1 MNKTEFNR
9 VRTGA
14 QRVTEPEMPSFR
26 PNPDALLNVE
36 NLGRAF
42 QQGGETLH
50 VLHDLSLSLEKGE
63 MVALVGPSGAG
74 KSTLLQL
81 IGLLDT
87 PTSGKI
93 TIAGRN
99 VTGMK
104 DDERTKLRRSFI
116 GFVYQFHYLQPEFS
130 ALENVM
136 LPQLISGMERIVAED
151 RARKLLQSL
160 GLGHRVTHRPARLSG
175 GEQQRVAMARALANK
190 PKILLADEPTGN
202 LDPRTSSEVFN
213 ILIELVRNAGIG
225 ALIAT
230 HNMDLAEQMDRIL
243 ELKDG
248 RLVGY

>member
-1 MNKTEFNR
+1 MSNT
-9 VRTGA
+9 
-14 QRVTEPEMPSFR
+14 
-26 PNPDALLNVE
+26 LLKVE
-36 NLGRAF
+36 NLGRIF
-42 QQGGETLH
+42 HQGGENLN
-50 VLHDLSLSLEKGE
+50 VLHGLNLSLDKGE

-87 PTSGKI
+87 PTTGRI
-93 TIAGRN
+93 EIAGRD

-104 DDERTKLRRSFI
+104 DDERTKLRQGFI

-130 ALENVM
+130 AIENVI
-136 LPQLISGMERIVAED
+136 LPQMIAGKTYDAAER
-151 RARKLLQSL
+151 RATGLLQSL
-160 GLGHRVTHRPARLSG
+160 GLGHRLTHRPARLSG
-175 GEQQRVAMARALANK
+175 GEQQRVAMARALANQ

-202 LDPRTSSEVFN
+202 LDPKTSAEVFE
-213 ILIELVRNAGIG
+213 ILIELVRDAGIG

-248 RLVGY
+248 RLVSY

>member
-1 MNKTEFNR
+1 MNT
-9 VRTGA
+9 
-14 QRVTEPEMPSFR
+14 
-26 PNPDALLNVE
+26 LLKVE
-36 NLGRAF
+36 NLRRTF
-42 QQGGETLH
+42 QQGGESLN
-50 VLHDLSLSLEKGE
+50 VLHGLNLSLDKGE

-87 PTSGKI
+87 PTVGTI
-93 TIAGRN
+93 EIAGKN

-104 DDERTKLRRSFI
+104 DDERTKLRQGFI

-130 ALENVM
+130 AIENVI
-136 LPQLISGMERIVAED
+136 LPQMIAGKTYEAAER
-151 RARKLLQSL
+151 RATGLLQSL
-160 GLGHRVTHRPARLSG
+160 GLGHRLTHRPARLSG
-175 GEQQRVAMARALANK
+175 GEQQRVAMARALANQ

-202 LDPRTSSEVFN
+202 LDPKTSAEVFE
-213 ILIELVRNAGIG
+213 ILIELVRDAGIG

-248 RLVGY
+248 RLVSY

>member
-1 MNKTEFNR
+1 MSN
-9 VRTGA
+9 
-14 QRVTEPEMPSFR
+14 S
-26 PNPDALLNVE
+26 LLKVE
-36 NLGRAF
+36 NLRRTF
-42 QQGGETLH
+42 QQGGENLN
-50 VLHDLSLSLEKGE
+50 VLHGLNLSLDKGE

-87 PTSGKI
+87 PTGGTI
-93 TIAGRN
+93 EIAGKN

-104 DDERTKLRRSFI
+104 DDERTKLRQGFI

-130 ALENVM
+130 AIENVI
-136 LPQLISGMERIVAED
+136 LPQMIAGKTYEAAER
-151 RARKLLQSL
+151 RATGLLQSL
-160 GLGHRVTHRPARLSG
+160 GLDHRLTHRPARLSG
-175 GEQQRVAMARALANK
+175 GEQQRVAMARALANQ

-202 LDPRTSSEVFN
+202 LDPKTSAEVFE
-213 ILIELVRNAGIG
+213 ILIELVRDAGIG

-248 RLVGY
+248 RLVSY